1 MRDSTFERLLSV
13 FDPNGKK
20 IADCGALRDAVN
32 LVGMRNARWEGHYY
46 QFKPIYNTID
56 VSSQQYLSSKEIE
69 FVEIEGPN
77 NTNTTKISKQW
88 QSKLILTSTKSL

>member
-1 MRDSTFERLLSV
+1 MNGYFSV

-69 FVEIEGPN
+69 FVEIEGQTIPIQQ
-77 NTNTTKISKQW
+77 KILKNGKAS
-88 QSKLILTSTKSL
+88 

>member
-1 MRDSTFERLLSV
+1 MNGYFSV

-69 FVEIEGPN
+69 FVEIEGQTIPIQQKFLN
-77 NTNTTKISKQW
+77 NGKAS
-88 QSKLILTSTKSL
+88 

>member
-1 MRDSTFERLLSV
+1 MNGYFSV

-56 VSSQQYLSSKEIE
+56 VSSQRCLSSKEIE
-69 FVEIEGPN
+69 FVEIEGQTIPIQQKFLN
-77 NTNTTKISKQW
+77 NGSK
-88 QSKLILTSTKSL
+88 S

>member
-1 MRDSTFERLLSV
+1 MNGYFSV

-56 VSSQQYLSSKEIE
+56 VSSQRYLSSKEIE
-69 FVEIEGPN
+69 FVEIEGQTIPIQQKFLN
-77 NTNTTKISKQW
+77 NGKAS
-88 QSKLILTSTKSL
+88 

>member
-1 MRDSTFERLLSV
+1 MNGYFSV

-69 FVEIEGPN
+69 FVEIEGQTIPIQQKFLN
-77 NTNTTKISKQW
+77 NGSK
-88 QSKLILTSTKSL
+88 S

>member
-1 MRDSTFERLLSV
+1 MNGYFSV

-56 VSSQQYLSSKEIE
+56 VSSQRYLSSKEIE
-69 FVEIEGPN
+69 FVEIEGQTIPIQQKILN
-77 NTNTTKISKQW
+77 NGKAS
-88 QSKLILTSTKSL
+88 